1 MHSRGFKKYIPA
13 ALHFICRMLST
24 FQFSVKFYPRLLQ
37 NCYYIGIL
45 NCKEKTPTMTDPI
58 SPLTS
63 KDINK
68 DINTAKTAS
77 NEDAT
82 VAKMRTLIDALK
94 KHNYAYYVLD
104 NPILEDSEYDQLR
117 RSLLALEG
125 EYPDLVQ
132 PDSPINQVGDM
143 PLSAFTQ
150 VTHDIPMLSLG
161 NVFEYDDLGDFMRRV
176 NDRLSDSQKNP
187 EYEIELKLDGLA
199 VSLKY
204 AHGKFVQAV
213 TRGDGQ
219 TGEDIT
225 QNAKTIR
232 NLPLW
237 LAAAADIELLEVR
250 GEVLMPKAGF
260 DRLNRLAEENDGKTF
275 ANPRNAAAGSLRQL
289 DPAIAASRPLAFYC
303 YSVNQGLPE
312 SIDTQSAA
320 LAWIGDIGFS
330 VSAIRVVKNPRE
342 AQEYYESIIAT
353 RSDLPFEI
361 DGTVIKV
368 NSLALQQQLGFL
380 SREPRWATAYKF
392 PAETVMTRLHTIEW
406 QVGRT
411 GAITPVGKLE
421 PVKVGGVTVSNVTL
435 HNFGEIQRLDVRAGD
450 MVSVHRA
457 GDVIPKVTRVWQDQ
471 RPDDSEPVKLPS
483 TCPVCD
489 SPVVLPEDEAL
500 ARCTGGLFCPAQQ
513 QEALIHFVS
522 RRAMDID
529 GLGASW
535 LISFFEHGL
544 VKTVADIYQLHNH
557 QDELI
562 TLEKLGE
569 KSVQN
574 IISAIEASKH
584 TTLARFIYA
593 LGIRGVGET
602 TAQNLAQQFG
612 DLDSLMTA
620 DIDKL
625 LQTPDVG
632 AITAELAYKFFRA
645 PHNIEV
651 ITALREAGVHWD
663 KVEQMVSEGLPLDGQ
678 TWVITGALDS
688 MARDEAKAKLQA
700 LGAKVSGSISAKTTA
715 LLAGDKAGSKMAKA
729 EKLGVKVVG
738 EKEFLALVGEE
749 K

>member
-1 MHSRGFKKYIPA
+1 
-13 ALHFICRMLST
+13 
-24 FQFSVKFYPRLLQ
+24 
-37 NCYYIGIL
+37 
-45 NCKEKTPTMTDPI
+45 MTD
-58 SPLTS
+58 S
-63 KDINK
+63 NK
-68 DINTAKTAS
+68 TTPAQPS
-77 NEDAT
+77 NSTDNAYDD
-82 VAKMRTLIDALK
+82 VIKQMRTLIDALK
-94 KHNYAYYVLD
+94 THNNAYYVLD

-117 RSLLALEG
+117 LSLLEIEEA
-125 EYPDLVQ
+125 YPDLVQ

-150 VTHDIPMLSLG
+150 VSHDIPMLSLG
-161 NVFEYDDLGDFMRRV
+161 NVFDYDDLHGFMRRI
-176 NDRLSDSQKNP
+176 NDRLSEAQKNP

-204 AHGKFVQAV
+204 AYGKFVQAV

-237 LAAAADIELLEVR
+237 LADAADIELLELR

-260 DRLNRLAEENDGKTF
+260 ERLNRLAEDNDQKTF

-289 DPAIAASRPLAFYC
+289 DPSIAASRPLAFYA

-312 SIDTQSAA
+312 SIETQSAA

-330 VSAIRVVKNPRE
+330 VSAVRVVQNPRE
-342 AQEYYESIIAT
+342 AQEYYESVIEKRAK
-353 RSDLPFEI
+353 LPFEI

-392 PAETVMTRLHTIEW
+392 PAETVMTRLHSIEW

-411 GAITPVGKLE
+411 GQITPVGKLE

-457 GDVIPKVTRVWQDQ
+457 GDVIPKVTRVWTDQ
-471 RPDDSEPVKLPS
+471 RPENSTPVQLPS

-535 LISFFEHGL
+535 LVSFFEHGL
-544 VKTVADIYQLHNH
+544 VKTVADIYQLHQH

-574 IISAIEASKH
+574 IINAIEASKK

-593 LGIRGVGET
+593 LGIRGVGEG

-612 DLDSLMTA
+612 DLDRLMAA
-620 DIDKL
+620 DMEALIA
-625 LQTPDVG
+625 TPDVG
-632 AITAELAYKFFRA
+632 TITAELAYEFFRA
-645 PHNIEV
+645 PHNIDV
-651 ITALREAGVHWD
+651 IESLRKAGVHWD
-663 KVEQMVSEGLPLDGQ
+663 KVTQKASSELPLDGQ
-678 TWVITGALDS
+678 TWVITGALAS

-715 LLAGDKAGSKMAKA
+715 LLAGEKAGSKMAKA

-738 EKEFLALVGEE
+738 EDEFLALVSDENR
-749 K
+749 

>member
-1 MHSRGFKKYIPA
+1 
-13 ALHFICRMLST
+13 
-24 FQFSVKFYPRLLQ
+24 
-37 NCYYIGIL
+37 
-45 NCKEKTPTMTDPI
+45 MTDPI
-58 SPLTS
+58 APLTS
-63 KDINK
+63 KDINTSK
-68 DINTAKTAS
+68 SAA
-77 NEDAT
+77 NEDAI
-82 VAKMRTLIDALK
+82 VAQMRTFIDALK
-94 KHNYAYYVLD
+94 QHNYAYYVLD

-117 RSLLALEG
+117 RSLLELEE

-161 NVFEYDDLGDFMRRV
+161 NVFEYDDLRDFMRRV
-176 NDRLSDSQKNP
+176 NDRLSVAQQNP
-187 EYEIELKLDGLA
+187 EYEMELKLDGLA

-204 AHGKFVQAV
+204 AYGKFVQAV

-237 LAAAADIELLEVR
+237 IPAASDIELLEVR

-260 DRLNRLAEENDGKTF
+260 ERLNRLAEEKGDKTF

-312 SIDTQSAA
+312 HIKTQSAA
-320 LAWIGDIGFS
+320 LAWLKTIGFT
-330 VSAIRVVKNPRE
+330 VSAVEVVQNPRE
-342 AQEYYESIIAT
+342 AQAYYESVKET
-353 RSDLPFEI
+353 RGELPFEI
-361 DGTVIKV
+361 DGMVIKV

-392 PAETVMTRLHTIEW
+392 PAETVMTRLHAIEW

-457 GDVIPKVTRVWQDQ
+457 GDVIPKVTRVWTDQ
-471 RPDDSEPVKLPS
+471 RPENSEPVQLPS
-483 TCPVCD
+483 TCPVCE
-489 SPVVLPEDEAL
+489 SPVVLPKDEAL
-500 ARCTGGLFCPAQQ
+500 ARCTGGLYCPAQQ
-513 QEALIHFVS
+513 VEALIHFVS

-535 LISFFEHGL
+535 LVSFFEHGL

-574 IISAIEASKH
+574 IISAIEASKQ

-620 DIDKL
+620 DIEKL

-663 KVEQMVSEGLPLDGQ
+663 KVEQVASEGLPLDGQ
-678 TWVITGALDS
+678 TWVITGTLDS

-738 EKEFLALVGEE
+738 EEEFLAMVGENR
-749 K
+749 

>member
-1 MHSRGFKKYIPA
+1 
-13 ALHFICRMLST
+13 
-24 FQFSVKFYPRLLQ
+24 
-37 NCYYIGIL
+37 
-45 NCKEKTPTMTDPI
+45 MTDSLLPPDSKKATSQAVTSQPATSQSS
-58 SPLTS
+58 SPQNPDSQKPTS
-63 KDINK
+63 QKLIANDIT
-68 DINTAKTAS
+68 DS
-77 NEDAT
+77 DA
-82 VAKMRTLIDALK
+82 VIAQMRALIDTLK
-94 KHNYAYYVLD
+94 THNNAYYVLD
-104 NPILEDSEYDQLR
+104 NPLLEDSEYDQLR
-117 RSLLALEG
+117 RSLMELEQA
-125 EYPDLVQ
+125 YPDLIQ
-132 PDSPINQVGDM
+132 PDSPINQVGDA

-150 VTHDIPMLSLG
+150 VTHDIAMLSLG
-161 NVFEYDDLGDFMRRV
+161 NVFEYDDLRDFMRRV
-176 NDRLSDSQKNP
+176 NDRLSVAQQNP

-204 AHGKFVQAV
+204 TYGKFVQAV

-237 LAAAADIELLEVR
+237 LAAAANIELLEVR

-260 DRLNRLAEENDGKTF
+260 ERLNRLAQENDDKTF

-289 DPAIAASRPLAFYC
+289 DPAVAASRPLAFYC
-303 YSVNQGLPE
+303 YSVNQGLPDTIE
-312 SIDTQSAA
+312 TQSAA
-320 LAWIGDIGFS
+320 LAWLGDIGFT
-330 VSAIRVVKNPRE
+330 VSAVEVVQNPRE
-342 AQEYYESIIAT
+342 AQAYYGSVIEA
-353 RSDLPFEI
+353 RAELPFEI
-361 DGTVIKV
+361 DGMVIKV

-392 PAETVMTRLHTIEW
+392 PAETVMTRLHSIEW

-411 GAITPVGKLE
+411 GQITPVGKLE

-471 RPDDSEPVKLPS
+471 RPADSEPVTLPS

-529 GLGASW
+529 GLGERW
-535 LISFFEHGL
+535 LIGFFNHGV

-557 QDELI
+557 QEELI

-569 KSVQN
+569 KSVQK
-574 IISAIEASKH
+574 IIAAIEASKH

-593 LGIRGVGET
+593 LGIRGVGEG
-602 TAQNLAQQFG
+602 TAQSLAQQFG
-612 DLDSLMTA
+612 DLDILMAA
-620 DIDKL
+620 DIEAL
-625 LQTPDVG
+625 LLTPDVG

-651 ITALREAGVHWD
+651 IAALREAGVYWD
-663 KVEQMVSEGLPLDGQ
+663 KVVQKSSSDLPLDGQ
-678 TWVITGALDS
+678 TWVITGALAS

-700 LGAKVSGSISAKTTA
+700 LGAKVSDSISAKTTA
-715 LLAGDKAGSKMAKA
+715 LLAGEKAGSKMAKA

-738 EKEFLALVGEE
+738 EEEFLAMAGE
-749 K
+749 

>member
-1 MHSRGFKKYIPA
+1 MTK
-13 ALHFICRMLST
+13 
-24 FQFSVKFYPRLLQ
+24 
-37 NCYYIGIL
+37 
-45 NCKEKTPTMTDPI
+45 KTPTMTDATSPNNAKDLSAQAQTATSNI
-58 SPLTS
+58 SSSVNDGTS
-63 KDINK
+63 NNAEIV
-68 DINTAKTAS
+68 S
-77 NEDAT
+77 Q
-82 VAKMRTLIDALK
+82 MRTLIESLK
-94 KHNYAYYVLD
+94 QHNYAYYVLD

-117 RSLLALEG
+117 RSLLEIEEA
-125 EYPDLVQ
+125 YPDLVQ
-132 PDSPINQVGDM
+132 PDSPINQVGDV

-161 NVFEYDDLGDFMRRV
+161 NVFEYDDLRDFMRRV
-176 NDRLSDSQKNP
+176 NDRLSDSQQNP
-187 EYEIELKLDGLA
+187 EYEMELKLDGLA

-204 AHGKFVQAV
+204 EHGKFVQAV

-237 LAAAADIELLEVR
+237 IADAADIELLEVR

-260 DRLNRLAEENDGKTF
+260 ERLNRLAEENEGKTF

-289 DPAIAASRPLAFYC
+289 DPAIAASRPLAFYG

-312 SIDTQSAA
+312 SIETQSGA
-320 LAWIGDIGFS
+320 LAWLTELGFT
-330 VSAIRVVKNPRE
+330 VSAVEVVANPRA
-342 AQEYYESIIAT
+342 AQTYYESVIEG

-361 DGTVIKV
+361 DGMVIKV

-392 PAETVMTRLHTIEW
+392 PAETVMTRLNDIEW

-411 GAITPVGKLE
+411 GQITPVGKLE

-457 GDVIPKVTRVWQDQ
+457 GDVIPKVTRVWHEQ
-471 RPDDSEPVKLPS
+471 RPADSEPVTLPS

-489 SPVVLPEDEAL
+489 SPVILPEDEAL

-513 QEALIHFVS
+513 TEALIHFVS

-529 GLGASW
+529 GLGERW

-544 VKTVADIYQLHNH
+544 VKTVADIYQLHKH
-557 QDELI
+557 ADEMV
-562 TLEKLGE
+562 TFEKLGE

-574 IISAIEASKH
+574 IINAIEASKH

-593 LGIRGVGET
+593 LGIRGVGEG
-602 TAQNLAQQFG
+602 TAQNFAQQFG
-612 DLDSLMTA
+612 DLDALMTA
-620 DIDKL
+620 DIETLIK
-625 LQTPDVG
+625 TPDVG
-632 AITAELAYKFFRA
+632 EITAELTYEFFRA

-663 KVEQMVSEGLPLDGQ
+663 KVEQVASEGLPLDGQ

-715 LLAGDKAGSKMAKA
+715 LLAGEKAGSKLTKA

-738 EKEFLALVGEE
+738 EDEFLAMVGE
-749 K
+749 

>member
-1 MHSRGFKKYIPA
+1 
-13 ALHFICRMLST
+13 
-24 FQFSVKFYPRLLQ
+24 
-37 NCYYIGIL
+37 
-45 NCKEKTPTMTDPI
+45 MTD
-58 SPLTS
+58 STS
-63 KDINK
+63 SNNSKNLSAQVENQAPAKSNVPSSTDSSINNSAE
-68 DINTAKTAS
+68 IVS
-77 NEDAT
+77 
-82 VAKMRTLIDALK
+82 KMRALIDAIK
-94 KHNYAYYVLD
+94 THNYAYYVLD

-117 RSLLALEG
+117 RSLLEIEE

-161 NVFEYDDLGDFMRRV
+161 NVFEYDDLRDFMRRV
-176 NDRLSDSQKNP
+176 NDRLSDSQQNP
-187 EYEIELKLDGLA
+187 EYEMELKLDGLA

-204 AHGKFVQAV
+204 EHGKFVQAV

-237 LAAAADIELLEVR
+237 IADAADIELLEVR

-260 DRLNRLAEENDGKTF
+260 ERLNRLAEENEGKTF

-289 DPAIAASRPLAFYC
+289 DPAIAASRPLAFYG
-303 YSVNQGLPE
+303 YSVNQGLPDT
-312 SIDTQSAA
+312 IDTQSGA
-320 LAWIGDIGFS
+320 LAWLTELGFT
-330 VSAIRVVKNPRE
+330 VSAVEVVANPRA
-342 AQEYYESIIAT
+342 AQTYYESVIEG

-361 DGTVIKV
+361 DGMVIKV
-368 NSLALQQQLGFL
+368 NSLALQQQLGYL

-392 PAETVMTRLHTIEW
+392 PAETVMTRLNDIEW

-411 GAITPVGKLE
+411 GQITPVGKLE

-450 MVSVHRA
+450 TVSVHRA
-457 GDVIPKVTRVWQDQ
+457 GDVIPKVTRVWHDQ
-471 RPDDSEPVKLPS
+471 RPADSEPVTLPL

-557 QDELI
+557 ADEMV
-562 TLEKLGE
+562 TFEKLGE

-574 IISAIEASKH
+574 IINAIEASKH

-593 LGIRGVGET
+593 LGIRGVGEG
-602 TAQNLAQQFG
+602 TAQNFAQQFG
-612 DLDSLMTA
+612 DLDSLMSASIETL
-620 DIDKL
+620 IK
-625 LQTPDVG
+625 TPDVG
-632 AITAELAYKFFRA
+632 EITAELTYKFFRA

-663 KVEQMVSEGLPLDGQ
+663 KVEQVASEGLPLDGQ

-715 LLAGDKAGSKMAKA
+715 LLAGDKAGSKLTKA
-729 EKLGVKVVG
+729 EKLGVKIVG
-738 EKEFLALVGEE
+738 EEEFLAMVGE
-749 K
+749 

>member
-1 MHSRGFKKYIPA
+1 
-13 ALHFICRMLST
+13 
-24 FQFSVKFYPRLLQ
+24 
-37 NCYYIGIL
+37 
-45 NCKEKTPTMTDPI
+45 MTDAI

-63 KDINK
+63 KDINNAKSADNK
-68 DINTAKTAS
+68 DAI
-77 NEDAT
+77 
-82 VAKMRTLIDALK
+82 VAQMRTLIDALK
-94 KHNYAYYVLD
+94 RHNYAYYVLD

-117 RSLLALEG
+117 RSLIELE
-125 EYPDLVQ
+125 EVYPDLVQ

-176 NDRLSDSQKNP
+176 NDRLNDAQKNP
-187 EYEIELKLDGLA
+187 EYEMELKLDGLA

-204 AHGKFVQAV
+204 AYGKFTQAV

-237 LAAAADIELLEVR
+237 LADAADIELLEVR

-260 DRLNRLAEENDGKTF
+260 ERLNRLAAEKEEKTF

-289 DPAIAASRPLAFYC
+289 DPSIAASRPLAFYA

-312 SIDTQSAA
+312 TIETQSAA

-330 VSAIRVVKNPRE
+330 VSAVRVVQNPRE
-342 AQEYYESIIAT
+342 AQEYYESVIEKRAQ
-353 RSDLPFEI
+353 LPFEI
-361 DGTVIKV
+361 DGMVIKV
-368 NSLALQQQLGFL
+368 NNLALQQQLGFL

-392 PAETVMTRLHTIEW
+392 PAETVMTRLHAIDW

-457 GDVIPKVTRVWQDQ
+457 GDVIPKVTRVWHEQ
-471 RPDDSEPVKLPS
+471 RPESSEPVQLPS

-489 SPVVLPEDEAL
+489 SPVVLPKDEAL

-557 QDELI
+557 QDQLI

-574 IISAIEASKH
+574 ILSAIEASKH

-602 TAQNLAQQFG
+602 TAQSLAQQFG
-612 DLDSLMTA
+612 DLDVLMSA
-620 DIDKL
+620 SIEKL
-625 LQTPDVG
+625 LLTPDVG
-632 AITAELAYKFFRA
+632 AITAELTYKFFRA

-663 KVEQMVSEGLPLDGQ
+663 KVEQVVSEELPLDGQ

-715 LLAGDKAGSKMAKA
+715 LLAGEKAGSKMTKA

-738 EKEFLALVGEE
+738 EEEFLALLEE
-749 K
+749 

>member
-1 MHSRGFKKYIPA
+1 MR
-13 ALHFICRMLST
+13 ALI
-24 FQFSVKFYPRLLQ
+24 
-37 NCYYIGIL
+37 
-45 NCKEKTPTMTDPI
+45 E
-58 SPLTS
+58 
-63 KDINK
+63 
-68 DINTAKTAS
+68 
-77 NEDAT
+77 
-82 VAKMRTLIDALK
+82 ALK
-94 KHNYAYYVLD
+94 THNYAYYVLD

-117 RSLLALEG
+117 RSLLEIEE

-161 NVFEYDDLGDFMRRV
+161 NVFEYDDLRDFMRRV
-176 NDRLSDSQKNP
+176 NDRLSDSQQNP
-187 EYEIELKLDGLA
+187 EYEMELKLDGLA

-204 AHGKFVQAV
+204 EHGKFVQAV

-237 LAAAADIELLEVR
+237 IADAADIELLEVR

-260 DRLNRLAEENDGKTF
+260 ERLNRLAEENEGKTF

-289 DPAIAASRPLAFYC
+289 DPAIAASRPLAFYG
-303 YSVNQGLPE
+303 YSVNQGLLDT
-312 SIDTQSAA
+312 IDTQSGA
-320 LAWIGDIGFS
+320 LAWLTELGFT
-330 VSAIRVVKNPRE
+330 VSAVEVVANPRA
-342 AQEYYESIIAT
+342 AQTYYESVIEG

-361 DGTVIKV
+361 DGMVIKV
-368 NSLALQQQLGFL
+368 NSLALQQQLGYL

-392 PAETVMTRLHTIEW
+392 PAETVMTRLNDIEW

-411 GAITPVGKLE
+411 GQITPVGKLE

-450 MVSVHRA
+450 TVSVHRA
-457 GDVIPKVTRVWQDQ
+457 GDVIPKVTRVWHDQ
-471 RPDDSEPVKLPS
+471 RSADSEPVTLPS

-557 QDELI
+557 ADEMV
-562 TLEKLGE
+562 TFEKLGE

-574 IISAIEASKH
+574 IINAIEASKH

-593 LGIRGVGET
+593 LGIRGVGEG
-602 TAQNLAQQFG
+602 TAQNFEQQFG
-612 DLDSLMTA
+612 DLDSLMSASIETL
-620 DIDKL
+620 IK
-625 LQTPDVG
+625 TPDVG
-632 AITAELAYKFFRA
+632 EITAELTYKFFRA

-651 ITALREAGVHWD
+651 ITALREAGVYWD
-663 KVEQMVSEGLPLDGQ
+663 KVEQVASEGLPLDGQ

-715 LLAGDKAGSKMAKA
+715 LLAGDKAGSKLTKA

-738 EKEFLALVGEE
+738 EDEFLIMVRE
-749 K
+749 

>member
-1 MHSRGFKKYIPA
+1 
-13 ALHFICRMLST
+13 
-24 FQFSVKFYPRLLQ
+24 
-37 NCYYIGIL
+37 
-45 NCKEKTPTMTDPI
+45 MTDPTL
-58 SPLTS
+58 PTTS
-63 KDINK
+63 NNNNSNAI
-68 DINTAKTAS
+68 KTAT
-77 NEDAT
+77 DDKAV
-82 VAKMRTLIDALK
+82 VAQMRTLIESLK
-94 KHNYAYYVLD
+94 THNYAYYVLD

-117 RSLLALEG
+117 RSLLALE
-125 EYPDLVQ
+125 EQYPDLVQ
-132 PDSPINQVGDM
+132 PDSPINQVGDT

-150 VTHDIPMLSLG
+150 VTHDIAMLSLG
-161 NVFEYDDLGDFMRRV
+161 NVFEYDDLRDFMRRV
-176 NDRLSDSQKNP
+176 NDRLSVAQQSP
-187 EYEIELKLDGLA
+187 EYEMELKLDGLA

-204 AHGKFVQAV
+204 EYGQFAQAV

-237 LAAAADIELLEVR
+237 LADAADIELLEVR

-260 DRLNRLAEENDGKTF
+260 ERLNRLAAEKEEKTF

-289 DPAIAASRPLAFYC
+289 DPAIAASRPLAFYA

-312 SIDTQSAA
+312 SIETQSAA
-320 LAWIGDIGFS
+320 LTWIKKIGFS
-330 VSAIRVVKNPRE
+330 VSAVEVVSNPRE
-342 AQEYYESIIAT
+342 AQTYYESVIEG

-361 DGTVIKV
+361 DGMVIKV

-392 PAETVMTRLHTIEW
+392 PAETVMTRLHSIEW

-450 MVSVHRA
+450 MVSIHRA
-457 GDVIPKVTRVWQDQ
+457 GDVIPKVTRVWHEQ
-471 RPDDSEPVKLPS
+471 RPEDSEPVKLPS
-483 TCPVCD
+483 TCPVCN
-489 SPVVLPEDEAL
+489 SPVVLPKDEAL

-544 VKTVADIYQLHNH
+544 IKTVADIYQLHTH
-557 QDELI
+557 QEELI

-574 IISAIEASKH
+574 ILSAIEASKH

-612 DLDSLMTA
+612 DLDVLMAA
-620 DIDKL
+620 DIEAL
-625 LQTPDVG
+625 LLTPDVG

-651 ITALREAGVHWD
+651 INALREAGVHWD
-663 KVEQMVSEGLPLDGQ
+663 KVEQVVSEGLPLDGQ

-738 EKEFLALVGEE
+738 EEEFLVLL
-749 K
+749 KSS

>member
-1 MHSRGFKKYIPA
+1 MQSA
-13 ALHFICRMLST
+13 
-24 FQFSVKFYPRLLQ
+24 
-37 NCYYIGIL
+37 
-45 NCKEKTPTMTDPI
+45 
-58 SPLTS
+58 TS
-63 KDINK
+63 NI
-68 DINTAKTAS
+68 AS
-77 NEDAT
+77 SANDGTNNNAEI
-82 VAKMRTLIDALK
+82 VSQMRTLIESLK
-94 KHNYAYYVLD
+94 QHNYAYYVLD

-117 RSLLALEG
+117 RSLLEIEE

-161 NVFEYDDLGDFMRRV
+161 NVFEYDDLRDFMRRV
-176 NDRLSDSQKNP
+176 NDRLSDSQQNP
-187 EYEIELKLDGLA
+187 EYEMELKLDGLA

-204 AHGKFVQAV
+204 EHGKFVQAV

-237 LAAAADIELLEVR
+237 IADAADIELLEVR

-260 DRLNRLAEENDGKTF
+260 ERLNRLSEASEGKTF

-289 DPAIAASRPLAFYC
+289 DPAIAASRPLAFYG

-312 SIDTQSAA
+312 SIDTQSGA
-320 LAWIGDIGFS
+320 LAWLTELGFT
-330 VSAIRVVKNPRE
+330 VSAVEVVANPRA
-342 AQEYYESIIAT
+342 AQTYYESVIESRA
-353 RSDLPFEI
+353 DLPFEI
-361 DGTVIKV
+361 DGMVIKV

-392 PAETVMTRLHTIEW
+392 PAETVMTRLNDIEW

-411 GAITPVGKLE
+411 GQITPVGKLE

-457 GDVIPKVTRVWQDQ
+457 GDVIPKVTRVWHEQ
-471 RPDDSEPVKLPS
+471 RPADSEPVTLPS

-489 SPVVLPEDEAL
+489 SPVILPEDEAL
-500 ARCTGGLFCPAQQ
+500 ARCTGGLYCPAQQ
-513 QEALIHFVS
+513 TEALIHFVS

-529 GLGASW
+529 GLGERW

-544 VKTVADIYQLHNH
+544 IKTVADIYQLHNH
-557 QDELI
+557 ADEMV
-562 TLEKLGE
+562 TFEKLGE

-574 IISAIEASKH
+574 IINAIEASKH

-593 LGIRGVGET
+593 LGIRGVGEG
-602 TAQNLAQQFG
+602 TAQNFAQQFG
-612 DLDSLMTA
+612 DLDSLMAASIETL
-620 DIDKL
+620 IK
-625 LQTPDVG
+625 TPDVG
-632 AITAELAYKFFRA
+632 EITAELTYEFFRA

-651 ITALREAGVHWD
+651 ITALRAAGVHWD
-663 KVEQMVSEGLPLDGQ
+663 KVEQVASEGLPLDGQ

-715 LLAGDKAGSKMAKA
+715 LLAGDKAGSKLTKA
-729 EKLGVKVVG
+729 EKLGIKIVG
-738 EKEFLALVGEE
+738 EEEFLALVEG
-749 K
+749 

>member
-1 MHSRGFKKYIPA
+1 
-13 ALHFICRMLST
+13 
-24 FQFSVKFYPRLLQ
+24 
-37 NCYYIGIL
+37 
-45 NCKEKTPTMTDPI
+45 MTDPI
-58 SPLTS
+58 APLTS
-63 KDINK
+63 KDMNKEMNK
-68 DINTAKTAS
+68 DSNTAQSAS
-77 NEDAT
+77 NDAAIVT
-82 VAKMRTLIDALK
+82 QMRTLIDNLK
-94 KHNYAYYVLD
+94 THNYAYYVLD

-117 RSLLALEG
+117 RSLLELEE
-125 EYPDLVQ
+125 EYPDLIQ

-161 NVFEYDDLGDFMRRV
+161 NVFDYDELHTFMRRV
-176 NDRLSDSQKNP
+176 NDRLNDAQKNP
-187 EYEIELKLDGLA
+187 EYEMELKLDGLA

-204 AHGKFVQAV
+204 AYGQFTQAV

-237 LAAAADIELLEVR
+237 LTAASEIPLLEVR

-260 DRLNRLAEENDGKTF
+260 ERLNRLAEEKGDKTF

-312 SIDTQSAA
+312 TIDTQSAA
-320 LAWIGDIGFS
+320 LAWLGDIGFS
-330 VSAIRVVKNPRE
+330 VSAVRVVKNPRE
-342 AQEYYESIIAT
+342 AQAYYESMIET
-353 RSDLPFEI
+353 RTKLPFEI
-361 DGTVIKV
+361 DGMVIKV
-368 NSLALQQQLGFL
+368 NNLALQQQLGFL

-392 PAETVMTRLHTIEW
+392 PAETVMTRLNDIEW

-411 GAITPVGKLE
+411 GQITPVGKLE

-457 GDVIPKVTRVWQDQ
+457 GDVIPKVTRVWTDQ
-471 RPDDSEPVKLPS
+471 RPADSEPVKLPS

-489 SPVVLPEDEAL
+489 SPVVLPEGEAL

-544 VKTVADIYQLHNH
+544 VKTVADIYQLHKH

-574 IISAIEASKH
+574 ILSAIEASKQ

-612 DLDSLMTA
+612 DLDSLMAA

-663 KVEQMVSEGLPLDGQ
+663 KVEQVVSEGLPLDGQ

-738 EKEFLALVGEE
+738 EEEFLALVRE
-749 K
+749 

>member
-1 MHSRGFKKYIPA
+1 
-13 ALHFICRMLST
+13 
-24 FQFSVKFYPRLLQ
+24 
-37 NCYYIGIL
+37 
-45 NCKEKTPTMTDPI
+45 MTDPI
-58 SPLTS
+58 APLTS
-63 KDINK
+63 KDMNK
-68 DINTAKTAS
+68 DSNTAQSAS
-77 NEDAT
+77 NDAAIVT
-82 VAKMRTLIDALK
+82 QMRTLIDNLK
-94 KHNYAYYVLD
+94 THNYAYYVLD

-117 RSLLALEG
+117 RSLLDLE
-125 EYPDLVQ
+125 EQYPDLVQ

-161 NVFEYDDLGDFMRRV
+161 NVFDYDELHTFMRRV
-176 NDRLSDSQKNP
+176 NDRLNDAQKNP
-187 EYEIELKLDGLA
+187 EYEMELKLDGLA

-204 AHGKFVQAV
+204 AYGQFTQAV

-237 LAAAADIELLEVR
+237 LTAASEIPLLEVR

-260 DRLNRLAEENDGKTF
+260 ERLNRLAEEKGDKTF

-289 DPAIAASRPLAFYC
+289 DPTIAASRPLAFYC

-312 SIDTQSAA
+312 TIDTQSAA
-320 LAWIGDIGFS
+320 LAWLGDIGFS
-330 VSAIRVVKNPRE
+330 VSAVRVVKNPRE
-342 AQEYYESIIAT
+342 AQAYYESMIET
-353 RSDLPFEI
+353 RSKLPFEI
-361 DGTVIKV
+361 DGMVIKV
-368 NSLALQQQLGFL
+368 NNLALQQQLGFL

-392 PAETVMTRLHTIEW
+392 PAETVMTRLNDIEW

-411 GAITPVGKLE
+411 GQITPVGKLE

-457 GDVIPKVTRVWQDQ
+457 GDVIPKVTRVWTDQ
-471 RPDDSEPVKLPS
+471 RPADSEPVKLPS

-489 SPVVLPEDEAL
+489 SPVVLPEGEAL

-544 VKTVADIYQLHNH
+544 VKTVADIYQLHKH

-574 IISAIEASKH
+574 ILSAIETSKQ

-632 AITAELAYKFFRA
+632 AITAELTYKFFRA

-663 KVEQMVSEGLPLDGQ
+663 KVEQVASEGLPLDGQ

-700 LGAKVSGSISAKTTA
+700 LGAKVSGSISVKTTA
-715 LLAGDKAGSKMAKA
+715 LLAGDKAGSKLTKA
-729 EKLGVKVVG
+729 EKLGVNIVG
-738 EKEFLALVGEE
+738 EEEFLALVRE
-749 K
+749 

>member
-1 MHSRGFKKYIPA
+1 
-13 ALHFICRMLST
+13 
-24 FQFSVKFYPRLLQ
+24 
-37 NCYYIGIL
+37 
-45 NCKEKTPTMTDPI
+45 MTDPI
-58 SPLTS
+58 VPTAS
-63 KDINK
+63 KSTASK
-68 DINTAKTAS
+68 NTADTKSAD
-77 NEDAT
+77 NAAAI
-82 VAKMRTLIDALK
+82 VAQMRTLIDTLK
-94 KHNYAYYVLD
+94 THNYAYYVLD

-117 RSLLALEG
+117 RSLLELE
-125 EYPDLVQ
+125 EAYPDLIQ
-132 PDSPINQVGDM
+132 PDSPINQVGDT

-150 VTHDIPMLSLG
+150 VRHDVPMLSLG
-161 NVFEYDDLGDFMRRV
+161 NVFDYDELHGFMRRV
-176 NDRLSDSQKNP
+176 NDRLNDAQKNP
-187 EYEIELKLDGLA
+187 EYEMELKLDGLA

-204 AHGKFVQAV
+204 EYGKFVQAV

-237 LAAAADIELLEVR
+237 LTAASEIPLLEVR

-260 DRLNRLAEENDGKTF
+260 ERLNRLAEEKGDKTF

-320 LAWIGDIGFS
+320 LAWLGDIGFS
-330 VSAIRVVKNPRE
+330 VSAVRVVQNPRE
-342 AQEYYESIIAT
+342 AQAYYESMIET
-353 RSDLPFEI
+353 RSQLPFEI
-361 DGTVIKV
+361 DGMVIKV
-368 NSLALQQQLGFL
+368 NNLALQQQLGFL

-392 PAETVMTRLHTIEW
+392 PAETVMTRLNDIEW

-411 GAITPVGKLE
+411 GQITPVGKLE

-457 GDVIPKVTRVWQDQ
+457 GDVIPKVTRVWVDQ
-471 RPDDSEPVKLPS
+471 RPADSESVTLPAI
-483 TCPVCD
+483 CPVCD
-489 SPVVLPEDEAL
+489 SPVVLPEGEAL

-544 VKTVADIYQLHNH
+544 IKTVADIYQLHKH
-557 QDELI
+557 SDELI
-562 TLEKLGE
+562 HFEKLGE

-574 IISAIEASKH
+574 IVNAIEASKQ

-612 DLDSLMTA
+612 DLDALMAA

-632 AITAELAYKFFRA
+632 TITAELTYKFFRA

-663 KVEQMVSEGLPLDGQ
+663 KVEQVVSEGLPLDGQ

-715 LLAGDKAGSKMAKA
+715 LLAGDKAGSKLTKA
-729 EKLGVKVVG
+729 EKLGIKIVG
-738 EKEFLALVGEE
+738 EEEFLALVGE
-749 K
+749 

>member
-1 MHSRGFKKYIPA
+1 
-13 ALHFICRMLST
+13 
-24 FQFSVKFYPRLLQ
+24 
-37 NCYYIGIL
+37 
-45 NCKEKTPTMTDPI
+45 MTDSTSSNNSKNLSAQVENQAPATSNI
-58 SPLTS
+58 PSPTDS
-63 KDINK
+63 STDNSVEIV
-68 DINTAKTAS
+68 S
-77 NEDAT
+77 
-82 VAKMRTLIDALK
+82 KMRALIEAIK
-94 KHNYAYYVLD
+94 THNYAYYVLD

-117 RSLLALEG
+117 RSLLEIEE

-161 NVFEYDDLGDFMRRV
+161 NVFEYDDLRDFMRRV
-176 NDRLSDSQKNP
+176 NDRLSDSQQNP
-187 EYEIELKLDGLA
+187 EYEMELKLDGLA

-204 AHGKFVQAV
+204 EHGKFVQAV

-237 LAAAADIELLEVR
+237 IADAADIELLEVR

-260 DRLNRLAEENDGKTF
+260 ERLNRLAEEIEGKTF

-289 DPAIAASRPLAFYC
+289 DPAIAASRPLAFYG
-303 YSVNQGLPE
+303 YSVNQGLPDT
-312 SIDTQSAA
+312 IDTQSGA
-320 LAWIGDIGFS
+320 LAWLTELGFT
-330 VSAIRVVKNPRE
+330 VSAVEVVANPRA
-342 AQEYYESIIAT
+342 AQTYYESVIEE

-361 DGTVIKV
+361 DGMVIKV
-368 NSLALQQQLGFL
+368 NSLALQQQLGYL

-392 PAETVMTRLHTIEW
+392 PAETVMTRLNDIEW

-411 GAITPVGKLE
+411 GQITPVGKLE

-450 MVSVHRA
+450 TVSVHRA
-457 GDVIPKVTRVWQDQ
+457 GDVIPKVTRVWHDQ
-471 RPDDSEPVKLPS
+471 RPADSEPVTLPS

-557 QDELI
+557 ADKMV
-562 TLEKLGE
+562 TFEKLGE

-574 IISAIEASKH
+574 IINAIEASKH

-593 LGIRGVGET
+593 LGIRGVGEG
-602 TAQNLAQQFG
+602 TAQNFAQQFG
-612 DLDSLMTA
+612 DLDSLMAASIETL
-620 DIDKL
+620 IK
-625 LQTPDVG
+625 TPDVG
-632 AITAELAYKFFRA
+632 EITAELTYKFFRA

-651 ITALREAGVHWD
+651 INSLLEAGVYWD
-663 KVEQMVSEGLPLDGQ
+663 KVEQVASDGLPLDGQ

-715 LLAGDKAGSKMAKA
+715 LLAGDKAGSKLTKA
-729 EKLGVKVVG
+729 EKLGVKIVA
-738 EKEFLALVGEE
+738 EEEFLTMLTEV
-749 K
+749 

>member
-1 MHSRGFKKYIPA
+1 
-13 ALHFICRMLST
+13 
-24 FQFSVKFYPRLLQ
+24 
-37 NCYYIGIL
+37 
-45 NCKEKTPTMTDPI
+45 MTD
-58 SPLTS
+58 STNRNNHKNNS
-63 KDINK
+63 ANK
-68 DINTAKTAS
+68 DAIIN
-77 NEDAT
+77 E
-82 VAKMRTLIDALK
+82 MRVIIKALK
-94 KHNYAYYVLD
+94 IHNNAYYVLD
-104 NPILEDSEYDQLR
+104 TPILEDSEYDQLR
-117 RSLLALEG
+117 LSLLELEA
-125 EYPDLVQ
+125 EYPDLIQ
-132 PDSPINQVGDM
+132 PDSPTNQVGDV

-150 VTHDIPMLSLG
+150 VAHDVPMLSLG
-161 NVFEYDDLGDFMRRV
+161 NVFDYDDLHHFMRRI
-176 NDRLSDSQKNP
+176 NDRLSDAQQNP

-225 QNAKTIR
+225 QNVKTIR

-237 LAAAADIELLEVR
+237 LSDAKDIELLEVR

-260 DRLNRLAEENDGKTF
+260 ERLNRLATENAEKIF

-289 DPAIAASRPLAFYC
+289 DSAVAASRPLAFYG

-312 SIDTQSAA
+312 TIDTQSAA
-320 LAWIGDIGFS
+320 LAWLGDIGFS
-330 VSAIRVVKNPRE
+330 VSAVRVVANPRE
-342 AQEYYESIIAT
+342 AQAYYESVIEKRAK
-353 RSDLPFEI
+353 LPFEI
-361 DGTVIKV
+361 DGAVIKV
-368 NSLALQQQLGFL
+368 NNLALQQQLGFL

-392 PAETVMTRLHTIEW
+392 PAETVMTRLHAIEW

-411 GAITPVGKLE
+411 GQITPVGKLE

-457 GDVIPKVTRVWQDQ
+457 GDVIPKVTRVWHDQ
-471 RPDDSEPVKLPS
+471 RPEDSEPVQLPS

-489 SPVVLPEDEAL
+489 SPVILPEDEAL
-500 ARCTGGLFCPAQQ
+500 ARCSGGLFCPAQQ
-513 QEALIHFVS
+513 IEALIHFVS

-529 GLGASW
+529 GLGERW

-557 QDELI
+557 QEQMI
-562 TLEKLGE
+562 TFEKMGE

-574 IISAIEASKH
+574 IIEAVEASKK
-584 TTLARFIYA
+584 TTLAKFIYA
-593 LGIRGVGET
+593 LGIRGVGEG
-602 TAQNLAQQFG
+602 TAQNFAQQFG
-612 DLDSLMTA
+612 DLDSLIAA
-620 DIDKL
+620 DIDAL
-625 LQTPDVG
+625 IETPDVG
-632 AITAELAYKFFRA
+632 TITAELAYEFFRA

-651 ITALREAGVHWD
+651 INSLLDAGVYWD
-663 KVEQMVSEGLPLDGQ
+663 KVEQKSSSDLPLDGQ
-678 TWVITGALDS
+678 TWVITGALSS

-715 LLAGDKAGSKMAKA
+715 LLAGEKAGSKMAKA

-738 EKEFLALVGEE
+738 EEEFLVMLE

>member
-1 MHSRGFKKYIPA
+1 
-13 ALHFICRMLST
+13 
-24 FQFSVKFYPRLLQ
+24 
-37 NCYYIGIL
+37 
-45 NCKEKTPTMTDPI
+45 MTDPI
-58 SPLTS
+58 APLTS
-63 KDINK
+63 KDIN
-68 DINTAKTAS
+68 TAKSAA
-77 NEDAT
+77 NEDAI
-82 VAKMRTLIDALK
+82 VAQMRTFIDALK

-117 RSLLALEG
+117 RSLLELEE

-143 PLSAFTQ
+143 PLSSFTQ

-161 NVFEYDDLGDFMRRV
+161 NVFEYDDLRDFMRRV
-176 NDRLSDSQKNP
+176 NDRLSVAQQSP
-187 EYEIELKLDGLA
+187 EYEMELKLDGLA

-204 AHGKFVQAV
+204 AYGKFVQAV

-237 LAAAADIELLEVR
+237 LADATDIELLEVR

-260 DRLNRLAEENDGKTF
+260 ERLNRLAEEKGDKTF

-312 SIDTQSAA
+312 HIKTQSAA
-320 LAWIGDIGFS
+320 LAWLKDIGFS
-330 VSAIRVVKNPRE
+330 VSAVEVVQNPRE
-342 AQEYYESIIAT
+342 AQAYYESVIAT

-457 GDVIPKVTRVWQDQ
+457 GDVIPKVTRVWTDQ
-471 RPDDSEPVKLPS
+471 RPENSEPVKLPS

-489 SPVVLPEDEAL
+489 SPVVLPKDEAL

-513 QEALIHFVS
+513 VEALIHFVS

-574 IISAIEASKH
+574 ILSAIEASKH

-602 TAQNLAQQFG
+602 TAQSLAQQFG
-612 DLDSLMTA
+612 DLDVLMSA
-620 DIDKL
+620 SIEKL
-625 LQTPDVG
+625 LLTPDVG

-651 ITALREAGVHWD
+651 ITALREAGIHWD
-663 KVEQMVSEGLPLDGQ
+663 KIEQVASEGLPLDGQ

-729 EKLGVKVVG
+729 EKLGVKIVG
-738 EKEFLALVGEE
+738 EEEFLALVSVQ
-749 K
+749 KNQNINDNTVIIL

>member
-1 MHSRGFKKYIPA
+1 
-13 ALHFICRMLST
+13 
-24 FQFSVKFYPRLLQ
+24 
-37 NCYYIGIL
+37 
-45 NCKEKTPTMTDPI
+45 MTDHILPPD
-58 SPLTS
+58 SQPATS
-63 KDINK
+63 QSATSQKTALQEPNTSDINAAV
-68 DINTAKTAS
+68 TA
-77 NEDAT
+77 AT
-82 VAKMRTLIDALK
+82 SDDTIIAQMRVLIDALK
-94 KHNYAYYVLD
+94 THNNAYYVLD
-104 NPILEDSEYDQLR
+104 NPVLEDSEYDQLR
-117 RSLLALEG
+117 LSLIEIEEA
-125 EYPDLVQ
+125 YPDLVQ
-132 PDSPINQVGDM
+132 PDSPINQVGDV

-150 VTHDIPMLSLG
+150 VTHDTPMLSLG
-161 NVFEYDDLGDFMRRV
+161 NVFEYDDLRDFMRRV
-176 NDRLSDSQKNP
+176 NDRLSVAQQNP
-187 EYEIELKLDGLA
+187 EYEMELKLDGLA

-204 AHGKFVQAV
+204 ERGQFVQAV

-237 LAAAADIELLEVR
+237 LADAVNIELLEVR

-260 DRLNRLAEENDGKTF
+260 ERLNRLAEENDNKTF

-289 DPAIAASRPLAFYC
+289 DPAVAASRPLAFYA
-303 YSVNQGLPE
+303 YSINQGLPTT
-312 SIDTQSAA
+312 IHTQSAA
-320 LAWIGDIGFS
+320 LAWIKDIGFT
-330 VSAIRVVKNPRE
+330 VSAVEVVQNPRA
-342 AQEYYESIIAT
+342 AQAYYESVSEQRAA
-353 RSDLPFEI
+353 LPFEI

-392 PAETVMTRLHTIEW
+392 PAETVMTRLQSIEW

-411 GAITPVGKLE
+411 GQITPVGKLE

-435 HNFGEIQRLDVRAGD
+435 HNFGEIRRLDVRAGD

-457 GDVIPKVTRVWQDQ
+457 GDVIPKVTRVWHDQ
-471 RPDDSEPVKLPS
+471 RPADSEPVILPS

-529 GLGASW
+529 GLGERW
-535 LISFFEHGL
+535 LIGFFNHGL
-544 VKTVADIYQLHNH
+544 VKTVADIYQLHKH
-557 QDELI
+557 VDELI

-612 DLDSLMTA
+612 DLDGLMAA
-620 DIDKL
+620 DIEAL
-625 LQTPDVG
+625 LLTPDVG

-651 ITALREAGVHWD
+651 ITALRDAGVYWD
-663 KVEQMVSEGLPLDGQ
+663 KVEQIISSDLPLDGQ
-678 TWVITGALDS
+678 TWVITGALAS

-715 LLAGDKAGSKMAKA
+715 LLAGEKAGSKMAKA

-738 EKEFLALVGEE
+738 EDDFLVLVGE
-749 K
+749 

>member
-1 MHSRGFKKYIPA
+1 
-13 ALHFICRMLST
+13 
-24 FQFSVKFYPRLLQ
+24 
-37 NCYYIGIL
+37 
-45 NCKEKTPTMTDPI
+45 MTDSNKTTLAQP
-58 SPLTS
+58 STS
-63 KDINK
+63 TDNAYDDVIKQ
-68 DINTAKTAS
+68 
-77 NEDAT
+77 
-82 VAKMRTLIDALK
+82 MRTLIDALK
-94 KHNYAYYVLD
+94 THNNAYYVLD

-117 RSLLALEG
+117 LSLLELE
-125 EYPDLVQ
+125 EAYPDLVQ

-150 VTHDIPMLSLG
+150 VSHDIPMLSLG
-161 NVFEYDDLGDFMRRV
+161 NVFDYDDLHGFMRRI
-176 NDRLSDSQKNP
+176 NDRLSDAQKNP

-204 AHGKFVQAV
+204 AYGKFVQAV

-237 LAAAADIELLEVR
+237 LADVADIELLEVR

-260 DRLNRLAEENDGKTF
+260 ERLNRLAEDNDQKTF

-289 DPAIAASRPLAFYC
+289 DPSIAASRPLAFYA

-312 SIDTQSAA
+312 SIETQSAA

-330 VSAIRVVKNPRE
+330 VSAVRVVKNPRE
-342 AQEYYESIIAT
+342 AQEYYESVIEKRAE
-353 RSDLPFEI
+353 LPFEI

-392 PAETVMTRLHTIEW
+392 PAETVMTRLHSIEW

-411 GAITPVGKLE
+411 GQITPVGKLE

-457 GDVIPKVTRVWQDQ
+457 GDVIPKVTRVWTDQ
-471 RPDDSEPVKLPS
+471 RPENSTPVQLPS

-544 VKTVADIYQLHNH
+544 VKTVADIYQLHQH

-574 IISAIEASKH
+574 IINAIEASKK

-593 LGIRGVGET
+593 LGIRGVGEG

-612 DLDSLMTA
+612 DLDRLMAA
-620 DIDKL
+620 DMEALIA
-625 LQTPDVG
+625 TPDVG
-632 AITAELAYKFFRA
+632 TITAELAYEFFRA
-645 PHNIEV
+645 PHNIDV
-651 ITALREAGVHWD
+651 IESLRKAGVHWD
-663 KVEQMVSEGLPLDGQ
+663 KVTQKASSELPLDGQ
-678 TWVITGALDS
+678 TWVITGALAS

-715 LLAGDKAGSKMAKA
+715 LLAGEKAGSKMAKA

-738 EKEFLALVGEE
+738 EDEFLALVGDENR
-749 K
+749 

>member
-1 MHSRGFKKYIPA
+1 
-13 ALHFICRMLST
+13 
-24 FQFSVKFYPRLLQ
+24 
-37 NCYYIGIL
+37 
-45 NCKEKTPTMTDPI
+45 MTDAI

-63 KDINK
+63 KDIN
-68 DINTAKTAS
+68 NAKSAD
-77 NEDAT
+77 NDDAI
-82 VAKMRTLIDALK
+82 VAQMRTFIDALK
-94 KHNYAYYVLD
+94 RHNYAYYVLD

-117 RSLLALEG
+117 RSLLELE
-125 EYPDLVQ
+125 EAYSDLVQ
-132 PDSPINQVGDM
+132 LDSPINQVGDM

-161 NVFEYDDLGDFMRRV
+161 NVFEYDDLRDFMRRV
-176 NDRLSDSQKNP
+176 NDRLNDAQKNP
-187 EYEIELKLDGLA
+187 EYEMELKLDGLA

-204 AHGKFVQAV
+204 AYGKFIQAV

-237 LAAAADIELLEVR
+237 LADAADIELLEVR

-260 DRLNRLAEENDGKTF
+260 ERLNRLAAEKEEKTF

-289 DPAIAASRPLAFYC
+289 DPAIAASRPLAFYA

-312 SIDTQSAA
+312 SIETQSAA

-330 VSAIRVVKNPRE
+330 VSAVRVVRNPRE
-342 AQEYYESIIAT
+342 AQEYYESVIEKRAQ
-353 RSDLPFEI
+353 LPFEI
-361 DGTVIKV
+361 DGMVIKV
-368 NSLALQQQLGFL
+368 NNLALQQQLGFL

-392 PAETVMTRLHTIEW
+392 PAETVMTRLHSIDW

-421 PVKVGGVTVSNVTL
+421 PIKVGGVTVSNVTL

-457 GDVIPKVTRVWQDQ
+457 GDVIPKVTRVWHEQ
-471 RPDDSEPVKLPS
+471 RPESSEPVQLPS

-489 SPVVLPEDEAL
+489 SPVVLPKDEAL

-544 VKTVADIYQLHNH
+544 VKTVADIYQLYNH
-557 QDELI
+557 QEELI

-574 IISAIEASKH
+574 ILSAIEASKH

-602 TAQNLAQQFG
+602 TAQSLAQQFG
-612 DLDSLMTA
+612 DLDVLMSA
-620 DIDKL
+620 SIENL
-625 LQTPDVG
+625 LLTPDVG
-632 AITAELAYKFFRA
+632 AITAELTYKFFRA

-663 KVEQMVSEGLPLDGQ
+663 KVEQIVSEGLPLDGQ

-715 LLAGDKAGSKMAKA
+715 LLAGEKAGSKMAKA

-738 EKEFLALVGEE
+738 EDEFLALVGE
-749 K
+749 

>member
-1 MHSRGFKKYIPA
+1 MTK
-13 ALHFICRMLST
+13 
-24 FQFSVKFYPRLLQ
+24 
-37 NCYYIGIL
+37 
-45 NCKEKTPTMTDPI
+45 KTPTMTDAT
-58 SPLTS
+58 SPNSSKNLSAQVQSATS
-63 KDINK
+63 NI
-68 DINTAKTAS
+68 AS
-77 NEDAT
+77 SANDGTNNNAEI
-82 VAKMRTLIDALK
+82 VSQMRMLIESIK
-94 KHNYAYYVLD
+94 RHNYAYYVLD

-117 RSLLALEG
+117 RSLLEIEE

-161 NVFEYDDLGDFMRRV
+161 NVFEYDDLRDFMRRV
-176 NDRLSDSQKNP
+176 NDRLSDSQQNP
-187 EYEIELKLDGLA
+187 EYEMELKLDGLA

-204 AHGKFVQAV
+204 EHGKFVQAV

-237 LAAAADIELLEVR
+237 IADAADIELLEVR

-260 DRLNRLAEENDGKTF
+260 ERLNRLAEEKGEKTF

-289 DPAIAASRPLAFYC
+289 DPAIAASRPLAFYG

-312 SIDTQSAA
+312 NIDTQSGA
-320 LAWIGDIGFS
+320 LAWLTELGFT
-330 VSAIRVVKNPRE
+330 VSAVEVVANPRA
-342 AQEYYESIIAT
+342 AQTYYESVIESRA
-353 RSDLPFEI
+353 DLPFEI
-361 DGTVIKV
+361 DGMVIKV

-392 PAETVMTRLHTIEW
+392 PAETVMTRLNDIEW

-411 GAITPVGKLE
+411 GQITPVGKLE

-457 GDVIPKVTRVWQDQ
+457 GDVIPKVTRVWHEQ
-471 RPDDSEPVKLPS
+471 RPADSEPVTLPS

-500 ARCTGGLFCPAQQ
+500 ARCTGGLYCPAQQ

-529 GLGASW
+529 GLGERW

-544 VKTVADIYQLHNH
+544 IKTVADIYQLHKH
-557 QDELI
+557 TDDLI
-562 TLEKLGE
+562 NFEKLGE
-569 KSVQN
+569 KSVNN
-574 IISAIEASKH
+574 ILSAIEASKH

-593 LGIRGVGET
+593 LGIRGVGES

-612 DLDSLMTA
+612 DLDALMTA
-620 DIDKL
+620 DIETLIK
-625 LQTPDVG
+625 TPDVG
-632 AITAELAYKFFRA
+632 EITAELTYKFFRA

-651 ITALREAGVHWD
+651 ITALREVGVHWD
-663 KVEQMVSEGLPLDGQ
+663 KVEQVAAEGLPLDGQ
-678 TWVITGALDS
+678 TWVITGTLAS
-688 MARDEAKAKLQA
+688 MARDEAKLQA

-715 LLAGDKAGSKMAKA
+715 LLAGDKAGSKLTKA
-729 EKLGVKVVG
+729 EKLGIKIVG
-738 EKEFLALVGEE
+738 EEEFLALVEG
-749 K
+749 

>member
-1 MHSRGFKKYIPA
+1 
-13 ALHFICRMLST
+13 
-24 FQFSVKFYPRLLQ
+24 
-37 NCYYIGIL
+37 
-45 NCKEKTPTMTDPI
+45 MTDSTSSNNSKNSSTQVENKAPATSNTS
-58 SPLTS
+58 SPTDS
-63 KDINK
+63 STNNSAEIV
-68 DINTAKTAS
+68 S
-77 NEDAT
+77 
-82 VAKMRTLIDALK
+82 KMRALIEAIK
-94 KHNYAYYVLD
+94 THNYAYYVLD

-117 RSLLALEG
+117 RSLLEIEEAH
-125 EYPDLVQ
+125 PDLVQ

-161 NVFEYDDLGDFMRRV
+161 NVFEYDDLRDFMRRV
-176 NDRLSDSQKNP
+176 NDRLSDSQQNP
-187 EYEIELKLDGLA
+187 EYEMELKLDGLA

-204 AHGKFVQAV
+204 EHGKFVQAV

-237 LAAAADIELLEVR
+237 IADAADIELLEVR

-260 DRLNRLAEENDGKTF
+260 ERLNRLAEENEGKTF

-289 DPAIAASRPLAFYC
+289 DPAIAASRPLAFYG
-303 YSVNQGLPE
+303 YSVNQGLPDT
-312 SIDTQSAA
+312 IDTQSGA
-320 LAWIGDIGFS
+320 LAWLTELGFT
-330 VSAIRVVKNPRE
+330 VSAVEVVANPRA
-342 AQEYYESIIAT
+342 AQTYYESVIEG

-361 DGTVIKV
+361 DGMVIKV
-368 NSLALQQQLGFL
+368 NSLALQQQLGYL

-392 PAETVMTRLHTIEW
+392 PAETVMTRLNDIEW

-411 GAITPVGKLE
+411 GQITPVGRLE

-457 GDVIPKVTRVWQDQ
+457 GDVIPKVTRVWHDQ
-471 RPDDSEPVKLPS
+471 RPADSEPVTLPS
-483 TCPVCD
+483 ICPVCD

-544 VKTVADIYQLHNH
+544 VKTVADIYQLRNH
-557 QDELI
+557 ADEMV
-562 TLEKLGE
+562 TFEKLGE

-574 IISAIEASKH
+574 IINAIEASKH

-593 LGIRGVGET
+593 LGIRGVGEG
-602 TAQNLAQQFG
+602 TAQNFAQQFG
-612 DLDSLMTA
+612 DLDSLMSASIETL
-620 DIDKL
+620 IK
-625 LQTPDVG
+625 TPDVG
-632 AITAELAYKFFRA
+632 EITAELTYKFFRA

-651 ITALREAGVHWD
+651 ITALREAGVYWD
-663 KVEQMVSEGLPLDGQ
+663 KVEQVASEGLPLDGQ

-715 LLAGDKAGSKMAKA
+715 LLAGDKAGSKLTKA
-729 EKLGVKVVG
+729 EKLGVKI
-738 EKEFLALVGEE
+738 VGEE
-749 K
+749 EFLTMVG

>member
-1 MHSRGFKKYIPA
+1 MTK
-13 ALHFICRMLST
+13 
-24 FQFSVKFYPRLLQ
+24 
-37 NCYYIGIL
+37 
-45 NCKEKTPTMTDPI
+45 KTPTMTDATSPNNSKNLSAQVENKAPATSNMASSTDDSTKNSAEII
-58 SPLTS
+58 SQ
-63 KDINK
+63 
-68 DINTAKTAS
+68 
-77 NEDAT
+77 
-82 VAKMRTLIDALK
+82 MRTLIESIK
-94 KHNYAYYVLD
+94 THNYAYYVLD

-117 RSLLALEG
+117 RSLLELE
-125 EYPDLVQ
+125 EAYPDLIQ
-132 PDSPINQVGDM
+132 SDSPINQVGDR

-161 NVFEYDDLGDFMRRV
+161 NVFEYDDLRDFMRRV
-176 NDRLSDSQKNP
+176 NDRLSVSQQNP
-187 EYEIELKLDGLA
+187 EYEMELKLDGLA

-204 AHGKFVQAV
+204 EHGKFVQAV

-237 LAAAADIELLEVR
+237 IADAADIELLEVR

-260 DRLNRLAEENDGKTF
+260 ERLNRLAEESEGKTF

-289 DPAIAASRPLAFYC
+289 DPAIAASRPLAFYG
-303 YSVNQGLPE
+303 YSVNQGLPDT
-312 SIDTQSAA
+312 IDTQSGA
-320 LAWIGDIGFS
+320 LAWLTELGFT
-330 VSAIRVVKNPRE
+330 VSAVEVVANPRD
-342 AQEYYESIIAT
+342 AQTYYESVIEG

-361 DGTVIKV
+361 DGMVIKV
-368 NSLALQQQLGFL
+368 NSLALQQQLGYL

-392 PAETVMTRLHTIEW
+392 PAETVMTRLNDIEW

-411 GAITPVGKLE
+411 GQITPVGKLE

-457 GDVIPKVTRVWQDQ
+457 GDVIPKVTRVWHEQ
-471 RPDDSEPVKLPS
+471 RPADSEPVTLPS

-513 QEALIHFVS
+513 TEALIHFVS

-557 QDELI
+557 ADEMV
-562 TLEKLGE
+562 TFEKLGE

-574 IISAIEASKH
+574 IINAIEASKH

-593 LGIRGVGET
+593 LGIRGVGEG
-602 TAQNLAQQFG
+602 TAQNFAQQFG
-612 DLDSLMTA
+612 DLDSLMAASIETL
-620 DIDKL
+620 IK
-625 LQTPDVG
+625 TPDVG
-632 AITAELAYKFFRA
+632 EITAELTYKFFRA

-651 ITALREAGVHWD
+651 ITALREAGVHCD
-663 KVEQMVSEGLPLDGQ
+663 KVEQVASEGLPLDGQ

-715 LLAGDKAGSKMAKA
+715 LLAGDKAGSKLTKA
-729 EKLGVKVVG
+729 EKLGVKVVS
-738 EKEFLALVGEE
+738 EDEFLAMVGDENR
-749 K
+749 

>member
-1 MHSRGFKKYIPA
+1 
-13 ALHFICRMLST
+13 
-24 FQFSVKFYPRLLQ
+24 
-37 NCYYIGIL
+37 
-45 NCKEKTPTMTDPI
+45 MTDPI
-58 SPLTS
+58 LPTTS
-63 KDINK
+63 QTETNQ
-68 DINTAKTAS
+68 KTTS
-77 NEDAT
+77 QKPTLSDDYTDAI
-82 VAKMRTLIDALK
+82 AQMRSLIDAIK
-94 KHNYAYYVLD
+94 THNYAYYVLD
-104 NPILEDSEYDQLR
+104 NPVLDDSEYDQLR
-117 RSLLALEG
+117 RSLLELEE

-132 PDSPINQVGDM
+132 PDSPINQVGDT
-143 PLSAFTQ
+143 PLSAFIQ

-161 NVFEYDDLGDFMRRV
+161 NVFDYDELHAFMRRV
-176 NDRLSDSQKNP
+176 NDRLSDAQQNP
-187 EYEIELKLDGLA
+187 EYEMELKLDGLA
-199 VSLKY
+199 VSIKY
-204 AHGKFVQAV
+204 AYGKFVQAV

-237 LAAAADIELLEVR
+237 LADAADIELLEVR

-260 DRLNRLAEENDGKTF
+260 ERLNRLAEEKEEKTF

-289 DPAIAASRPLAFYC
+289 DPSVAASRPLAFYC

-312 SIDTQSAA
+312 NINTQSAA
-320 LAWIGDIGFS
+320 LAWLKDIGFT
-330 VSAIRVVKNPRE
+330 VSAVEVVQNPRE
-342 AQEYYESIIAT
+342 AQAYYESVIET
-353 RSDLPFEI
+353 RDDLPFEI
-361 DGTVIKV
+361 DGMVIKV
-368 NSLALQQQLGFL
+368 NSLPLQQQLGFL

-392 PAETVMTRLHTIEW
+392 PAQTVMTRLHSIEW

-411 GAITPVGKLE
+411 GQITPVGKLE

-457 GDVIPKVTRVWQDQ
+457 GDVIPKVTRVWHDQ
-471 RPDDSEPVKLPS
+471 RPEDSEPVQLPS

-489 SPVVLPEDEAL
+489 SPVLLPEDEAL

-557 QDELI
+557 QEELI

-593 LGIRGVGET
+593 LGIRGVGEG

-612 DLDSLMTA
+612 DLDNLMAA
-620 DIDKL
+620 DIDTL

-632 AITAELAYKFFRA
+632 AITAELAHEFFRA

-651 ITALREAGVHWD
+651 ITALTEAGVHWD
-663 KVEQMVSEGLPLDGQ
+663 KVEQTASADQPLDGQ

-715 LLAGDKAGSKMAKA
+715 LLAGDKAGSKLTKA
-729 EKLGVKVVG
+729 EKLGVKIVG
-738 EKEFLALVGEE
+738 ENEFLALVGE
-749 K
+749 

>member
-1 MHSRGFKKYIPA
+1 
-13 ALHFICRMLST
+13 
-24 FQFSVKFYPRLLQ
+24 
-37 NCYYIGIL
+37 
-45 NCKEKTPTMTDPI
+45 MTDAT
-58 SPLTS
+58 SPNNSKNLSAQAQTATS
-63 KDINK
+63 NIASSANDGTNK
-68 DINTAKTAS
+68 NTEIVS
-77 NEDAT
+77 Q
-82 VAKMRTLIDALK
+82 MRTLIESIK
-94 KHNYAYYVLD
+94 QHNYAYYVLD

-117 RSLLALEG
+117 RSLLEIEE

-161 NVFEYDDLGDFMRRV
+161 NVFEYDDLRDFMRRV
-176 NDRLSDSQKNP
+176 NDRLSDSQQNP
-187 EYEIELKLDGLA
+187 EYEMELKLDGLA

-204 AHGKFVQAV
+204 EHGKFVQAV

-237 LAAAADIELLEVR
+237 IADAADIELLEVR

-260 DRLNRLAEENDGKTF
+260 ERLNRLSEASEGKTF

-289 DPAIAASRPLAFYC
+289 DPAIAASRPLAFYG

-312 SIDTQSAA
+312 SIETQSGA
-320 LAWIGDIGFS
+320 LAWLTELGFT
-330 VSAIRVVKNPRE
+330 VSAVEVVANPRA
-342 AQEYYESIIAT
+342 AQTYYESVIEGRA
-353 RSDLPFEI
+353 DLPFEI
-361 DGTVIKV
+361 DGIVIKV

-392 PAETVMTRLHTIEW
+392 PAETVMTRLNDIEW

-411 GAITPVGKLE
+411 GQITPVGKLE

-457 GDVIPKVTRVWQDQ
+457 GDVIPKVTRVWADQ
-471 RPDDSEPVKLPS
+471 RPADSEPVTLPS
-483 TCPVCD
+483 TCPVCR
-489 SPVVLPEDEAL
+489 SPVILPEGEAL
-500 ARCTGGLFCPAQQ
+500 ARCTGGLYCPAQQ

-544 VKTVADIYQLHNH
+544 VKTVADIYDLHNH
-557 QDELI
+557 TDELI
-562 TLEKLGE
+562 TFEKLGE
-569 KSVQN
+569 KSVNN
-574 IISAIEASKH
+574 ILAAIEASKH

-593 LGIRGVGET
+593 LGIRGVGES

-612 DLDSLMTA
+612 DLDALMTA
-620 DIDKL
+620 DIETLIK
-625 LQTPDVG
+625 TPDVG
-632 AITAELAYKFFRA
+632 EITAELTYKFFRA

-663 KVEQMVSEGLPLDGQ
+663 KVEQVASEGLPLDGQ

-715 LLAGDKAGSKMAKA
+715 LLAGEKAGSKLTKA
-729 EKLGVKVVG
+729 EKLGVKIVG
-738 EKEFLALVGEE
+738 EDEFLAMVGL
-749 K
+749 

>member
-1 MHSRGFKKYIPA
+1 
-13 ALHFICRMLST
+13 
-24 FQFSVKFYPRLLQ
+24 
-37 NCYYIGIL
+37 
-45 NCKEKTPTMTDPI
+45 MTDPI
-58 SPLTS
+58 APLTS
-63 KDINK
+63 KDIN
-68 DINTAKTAS
+68 TAKSAA
-77 NEDAT
+77 NEDAI
-82 VAKMRTLIDALK
+82 VAQMRTFIDALK
-94 KHNYAYYVLD
+94 QHNYAYYVLD

-117 RSLLALEG
+117 RFLLELE
-125 EYPDLVQ
+125 EQYPDLVQ

-161 NVFEYDDLGDFMRRV
+161 NVFEYDDLRDFMRRV
-176 NDRLSDSQKNP
+176 NDRLSVAQQSP
-187 EYEIELKLDGLA
+187 EYEMELKLDGLA

-204 AHGKFVQAV
+204 AYGKFVQAV

-237 LAAAADIELLEVR
+237 IPAASDIELLEVR

-260 DRLNRLAEENDGKTF
+260 ERLNRLAEEKGDKTF

-312 SIDTQSAA
+312 HIKTQSAA
-320 LAWIGDIGFS
+320 LAWLKTIGFT
-330 VSAIRVVKNPRE
+330 VSAVEVVQNPRE
-342 AQEYYESIIAT
+342 AQAYYESVKET
-353 RSDLPFEI
+353 RGELPFEI
-361 DGTVIKV
+361 DGMVIKV

-457 GDVIPKVTRVWQDQ
+457 GDVIPKVTRVWTDQ
-471 RPDDSEPVKLPS
+471 RPENSEPVQLPS

-489 SPVVLPEDEAL
+489 SPVVLPKDEAL

-513 QEALIHFVS
+513 VEALIHFVS

-574 IISAIEASKH
+574 ILSAIEASKH

-612 DLDSLMTA
+612 DLDSLMAA
-620 DIDKL
+620 DIEKL

-663 KVEQMVSEGLPLDGQ
+663 KVEQVASEGLPLDGQ

-738 EKEFLALVGEE
+738 EEEFLAMVGENR
-749 K
+749 